1 MDSHRG
7 YKICYNRG
15 MKNTHLEH
23 LEDNILNGSPKETID
38 FLKSFGHMLTG
49 KKSNLTI
56 STKWD
61 GSPAIICG
69 IDPQTDR
76 FFVGTKSVFNKFNPK
91 VCYTETDIDL
101 YYFAP
106 DDEQL
111 ANKLKVCL
119 KYLPTLGIRGM
130 VQGDLLFTNDTQYA
144 NLDGERYITFTPNA
158 ITYAVPVD
166 SLKGISI
173 TEAELGIVFHTVY
186 LGDTI
191 QTSTAGL
198 NAKLKI
204 PSTKECY
211 VADANFVDESGIT
224 KFNVRDSAKYTA
236 LINRASGSIHKSKEF
251 LKLIHDYGTSK
262 FLMATLFKQ
271 FFNERI
277 RTGQGI
283 VDTQRVAGDF
293 ALFYARK
300 MDIEI
305 LSKKTETT
313 KKKYEYMK
321 KMGLKFIEK
330 YQLEIYFVVASY
342 ISVRSAKKMVLSQ
355 LNKVDRIKTF
365 VNKIPSQPEGYV
377 VSYKG
382 TNLKFVDD
390 DFRQANITVV
400 KSWTK

>member
-1 MDSHRG
+1 
-7 YKICYNRG
+7 
-15 MKNTHLEH
+15 MKNKHLEH
-23 LEDNILNGSPKETID
+23 IEDNILAGKQGAVDAVKFLTSKEN
-38 FLKSFGHMLTG
+38 KVSV
-49 KKSNLTI
+49 KY
-56 STKWD
+56 D
-61 GSPAIICG
+61 GAPAIVYG
-69 IDPQTDR
+69 VNPENNR

-106 DDEQL
+106 DDKQL

-130 VQGDLLFTNDTQYA
+130 VQGDLLFTNDTEYA

-191 QTSTAGL
+191 QTATAAV
-198 NAKLKI
+198 NAQLKI

-211 VADANFVDESGIT
+211 VPDANFVDESGIT

-236 LINRASGSIHKSKEF
+236 LINRASGSVHKSKEF
-251 LKLIHDYGTSK
+251 LKLIHEYGTSK

-277 RTGQGI
+277 RTGKGV
-283 VDTQRVAGDF
+283 VDTKRVAGDF

-300 MDIEI
+300 MDEEI
-305 LSKKTETT
+305 DKKKTETA
-313 KKKYEYMK
+313 KKRYMHMK
-321 KMGLKFIEK
+321 NMGLKFIQKFEM
-330 YQLEIYFVVASY
+330 EIYFVVASY
-342 ISVRSAKKMVLSQ
+342 ISVRTAKKMVLSQ

-365 VNKIPSQPEGYV
+365 VDRVPSQPEGYV

>member
-1 MDSHRG
+1 MDSHKG
-7 YKICYNRG
+7 YKICYNRD

-49 KKSNLTI
+49 RKSNLTI

-166 SLKGISI
+166 SLKGVSI

-191 QTSTAGL
+191 QTATAAV
-198 NAKLKI
+198 NAQLKI
-204 PSTKECY
+204 CLLYTSPSP
-211 VADANFVDESGIT
+211 
-224 KFNVRDSAKYTA
+224 RD
-236 LINRASGSIHKSKEF
+236 RG
-251 LKLIHDYGTSK
+251 
-262 FLMATLFKQ
+262 
-271 FFNERI
+271 
-277 RTGQGI
+277 
-283 VDTQRVAGDF
+283 
-293 ALFYARK
+293 
-300 MDIEI
+300 
-305 LSKKTETT
+305 
-313 KKKYEYMK
+313 
-321 KMGLKFIEK
+321 
-330 YQLEIYFVVASY
+330 
-342 ISVRSAKKMVLSQ
+342 
-355 LNKVDRIKTF
+355 
-365 VNKIPSQPEGYV
+365 
-377 VSYKG
+377 
-382 TNLKFVDD
+382 
-390 DFRQANITVV
+390 
-400 KSWTK
+400 

>member
-1 MDSHRG
+1 
-7 YKICYNRG
+7 

-56 STKWD
+56 SVFHYRNYGADVGKIVIGVLIDRNEIREWVN
-61 GSPAIICG
+61 C

-106 DDEQL
+106 DDQQL
-111 ANKLKVCL
+111 ANKLKICL

-300 MDIEI
+300 MDI
-305 LSKKTETT
+305 
-313 KKKYEYMK
+313 
-321 KMGLKFIEK
+321 
-330 YQLEIYFVVASY
+330 
-342 ISVRSAKKMVLSQ
+342 
-355 LNKVDRIKTF
+355 
-365 VNKIPSQPEGYV
+365 
-377 VSYKG
+377 
-382 TNLKFVDD
+382 
-390 DFRQANITVV
+390 
-400 KSWTK
+400 